1 MIDLIIILAFVA
13 YSIANG
19 FYNRAKASRNLEE
32 YFLAGRTIKGW
43 RAGFSLAATQFAA
56 DTPLL
61 VVGLIAS
68 GGIFML
74 WRLWIYGFGF
84 LVIGFL
90 LGHAWRRSGVIT
102 DAELTEIRYS
112 GKGVL
117 ALRGLK
123 AIYYGTIM
131 NCTIM
136 AMVLIAACRESELSS
151 GARPLVRNYRTNV
164 AGRSS
169 AFEHVVH

>member
-84 LVIGFL
+84 LVIVRRHHRRRTHRNPLQRQRRPRIARPQSDL
-90 LGHAWRRSGVIT
+90 LRHDHELHDHGHGPHCG
-102 DAELTEIRYS
+102 LS
-112 GKGVL
+112 GK
-117 ALRGLK
+117 
-123 AIYYGTIM
+123 
-131 NCTIM
+131 
-136 AMVLIAACRESELSS
+136 
-151 GARPLVRNYRTNV
+151 RT
-164 AGRSS
+164 
-169 AFEHVVH
+169 